1 MYVVILKKSIKNLF
15 VGLPNWILLD
25 SIGSSAWNG
34 LTYLCPAR
42 CCFQNLLYNWS
53 MAEFTYE
60 SEESD
65 EEHDYVYVDRNQFGG
80 TVELQ
85 PSNEQNQF
93 FERVCFNLFCTFP
106 LAEITTRWNQN
117 PVINFYIFVP
127 FELVLDL
134 FALYIN

>member
-1 MYVVILKKSIKNLF
+1 
-15 VGLPNWILLD
+15 
-25 SIGSSAWNG
+25 
-34 LTYLCPAR
+34 
-42 CCFQNLLYNWS
+42 

-93 FERVCFNLFCTFP
+93 FERVCFNLFCNVCHHHLRSLSFRGRHRH
-106 LAEITTRWNQN
+106 TRL
-117 PVINFYIFVP
+117 YATSHETLFV
-127 FELVLDL
+127 VT
-134 FALYIN
+134 